1 VFYGIRNEIPE
12 KSWNSISIFYSGQI
26 VENKAGLTEW
36 INWPRKYGE
45 DRDTGIE
52 RVGEQVQN
60 LLNGRKAR
68 LQGITEVNRTRQLA
82 KDKRELTESKDLTN
96 G

>member
-1 VFYGIRNEIPE
+1 MERTEI
-12 KSWNSISIFYSGQI
+12 
-26 VENKAGLTEW
+26 
-36 INWPRKYGE
+36 
-45 DRDTGIE
+45 TGIA

-60 LLNGRKAR
+60 LLKGRKAR

-82 KDKRELTESKDLTN
+82 KDKRELTESKEQTN

>member
-1 VFYGIRNEIPE
+1 MERTEITT
-12 KSWNSISIFYSGQI
+12 I
-26 VENKAGLTEW
+26 A
-36 INWPRKYGE
+36 
-45 DRDTGIE
+45 
-52 RVGEQVQN
+52 RVGVQN
-60 LLNGRKAR
+60 LLKGRKAR